1 MSISH
6 LNHKIMKMFGEYVDS
21 NIPTKALVSDSF
33 KIKSATR
40 ILPTW
45 KEMYADTFQIQLLST
60 IMFYRYT

>member
-1 MSISH
+1 
-6 LNHKIMKMFGEYVDS
+6 MFGENVDS

-33 KIKSATR
+33 KIQSATR